1 MKLDEMFVNTFV
13 LNDYF
18 HLIPLFL
25 HNIVFNEIF
34 KVSASEKEIPALLK
48 KDLLTFERKVV
59 MRLDYVVFY
68 SMSKSM
74 KHMYM
79 YVNEISTQQLDFP
92 QTIKHYFTVI
102 INHVCW

>member
-13 LNDYF
+13 LNEYF

-34 KVSASEKEIPALLK
+34 KVSAAEKEIPALLK

-59 MRLDYVVFY
+59 MRLDYTVFY
-68 SMSKSM
+68 SVSKLM
-74 KHMYM
+74 KHISM
-79 YVNEISTQQLDFP
+79 YVNEISTQRLDFP
-92 QTIKHYFTVI
+92 
-102 INHVCW
+102 